1 MIELLIIADDYTGS
15 LDTGVQFAQCGFAT
29 YVTSHEQLDLQALPD
44 GTQVLVVD
52 AQSRHIARGR
62 RMSGSGALRGRRRSW
77 APRICT

>member
-52 AQSRHIARGR
+52 AQSRHIA
-62 RMSGSGALRGRRRSW
+62 
-77 APRICT
+77 PRQAYERVWRLARQAAQL